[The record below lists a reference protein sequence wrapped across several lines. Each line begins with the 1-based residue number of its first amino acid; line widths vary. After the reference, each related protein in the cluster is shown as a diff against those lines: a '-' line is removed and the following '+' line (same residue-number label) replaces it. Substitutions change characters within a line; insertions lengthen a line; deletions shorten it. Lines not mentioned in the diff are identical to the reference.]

1 MPHRKILS
9 DAVLVTG
16 AGRRVG
22 LHLAQRLHAQNR
34 PIIAHHRTWTEGIAE
49 LQRQGVLCIAADLAT
64 DDGVEYLVTAV
75 RSAASS
81 LRAVV
86 HNASTF
92 AATSKTPVEAL
103 RQFDVFYAVH
113 MRAPFAL
120 NIALADLLALCSEK
134 CADIVHITDIYA
146 DNPNPTFDAYCA
158 SKAGLQNLTLSF
170 AKRLAPKIKVNA
182 IQPGPVLFK
191 AWHDEQA
198 RRRVLAQTL
207 LGEEGG
213 VEAIGIAVDAL
224 LANPFQT
231 GAVIAVDG
239 GRRLA

>member
-1 MPHRKILS
+1 MPRGNSLI

-22 LHLAQRLHAQNR
+22 LHLAQRLHAQKR
-34 PIIAHHRTWTEGIAE
+34 PIIAHHRTWTEELGE
-49 LQRQGVLCIAADLAT
+49 LQKQGVLCVAADLAT
-64 DDGVEYLVTAV
+64 DDGIDHLVTSVRGAV
-75 RSAASS
+75 SS

-92 AATSKTPVEAL
+92 AATARATAEAL
-103 RQFDVFYAVH
+103 HQFDVFYAVH

-120 NIALADLLALCSEK
+120 NMALADLLALCSEK
-134 CADIVHITDIYA
+134 RADIVHITDIYA
-146 DNPNPTFDAYCA
+146 DNPNPIFDAYCA

-182 IQPGPVLFK
+182 VQPGPVLFK
-191 AWHDEQA
+191 EWHGPQA
-198 RRRVLAQTL
+198 RQRVLSETL

-213 VEAIGIAVDAL
+213 VEAIGIAVEAL

-231 GAVIAVDG
+231 GAIIAVDG

>member
-1 MPHRKILS
+1 MPDGSKLA

-22 LHLAQRLHAQNR
+22 LHLAQRLHAQGR
-34 PIIAHHRTWTEGIAE
+34 SIVAHHRTWTDELGE
-49 LQRQGVLCIAADLAT
+49 LQRQGVLCVAADLAT
-64 DDGVEYLVTAV
+64 GDGVDHLISSV
-75 RSAASS
+75 RDGVRS

-92 AATSKTPVEAL
+92 APTAQDPAEAL
-103 RQFDVFYAVH
+103 RQFDLFYAIH

-120 NIALADLLALCSEK
+120 NLALADLLARCSERR
-134 CADIVHITDIYA
+134 ADIVHITDIYA

-158 SKAGLQNLTLSF
+158 SKAGLQNLTLAF

-182 IQPGPVLFK
+182 VQPGPVLFK
-191 AWHDEQA
+191 GWHDQRA
-198 RRRVLAQTL
+198 RQRVLDETL

-213 VEAIGIAVDAL
+213 VEAIGLAVDAI

-231 GAVIAVDG
+231 GAIIAVDG